1 LVKVNDPEWI
11 VPIYFSLL
19 YSVCSILVAAGK
31 VERKDAGTAP
41 QILLIRQVSHS
52 PAAQGNPPWLA
63 TIADHDWTKT
73 IPH

>member
-1 LVKVNDPEWI
+1 
-11 VPIYFSLL
+11 LL
-19 YSVCSILVAAGK
+19 YSVCPILVAADQHPKSGK

-63 TIADHDWTKT
+63 TIA
-73 IPH
+73 PAAERRGCARS